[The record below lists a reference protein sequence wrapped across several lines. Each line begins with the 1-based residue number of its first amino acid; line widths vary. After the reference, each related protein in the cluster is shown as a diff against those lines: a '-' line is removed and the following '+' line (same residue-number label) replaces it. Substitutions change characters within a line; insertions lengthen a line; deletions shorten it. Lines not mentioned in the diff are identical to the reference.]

1 MTSRGTSRPAAS
13 KRRQAP
19 EAHARAPEGR
29 RDEAFPSPPKLTKS
43 YRNIPFLESRDARV
57 IRILSEYLEPLW
69 RFRRERVM
77 NTIVFF
83 GSSRARPRDVAAEQM
98 ENLRSEAKKAPKT
111 DGQLSRKI
119 KDAKVDLEMSRYY
132 EDAVKLAS
140 MITNWSKRMERSKQF
155 VVCSGGGPGI
165 MEAANR
171 GAAEAGGKSVSLGIS
186 LPFESPN
193 IYHHPDLSFEFHYF
207 FMRKFW
213 FAYLAKVLVVF
224 PGGFGTL
231 DECMETLTLVQTKKL
246 AKELPIVL
254 YGSSYWKKV
263 VNFDAM
269 VAHRVLDP
277 ADLNLFTYCDTPKE
291 AFDTIKKE
299 LRRLYP

>member
-1 MTSRGTSRPAAS
+1 V
-13 KRRQAP
+13 
-19 EAHARAPEGR
+19 
-29 RDEAFPSPPKLTKS
+29 L
-43 YRNIPFLESRDARV
+43 
-57 IRILSEYLEPLW
+57 RILSEYLEPLW
-69 RFRRERVM
+69 RFRRERVR

-83 GSSRARPRDVAAEQM
+83 GSSRALPRDVAAEHLKD
-98 ENLRSEAKKAPKT
+98 LRSDANKAG
-111 DGQLSRKI
+111 DASAELRKAI
-119 KDAKVDLEMSRYY
+119 QDARVDLKMSRFY
-132 EDAVKLAS
+132 EDAMKLAS
-140 MITNWSKRMERSKQF
+140 MITKWSKQVERSKQF
-155 VVCSGGGPGI
+155 IVCSGGGPGI

-193 IYHHPDLSFEFHYF
+193 IYNYPDLSFEFHYF

-246 AKELPIVL
+246 EKELPIVL
-254 YGSSYWKKV
+254 YGRSYWKKV
-263 VNFDAM
+263 LNFDAL
-269 VAHRVLDP
+269 VDHRVLDP

-291 AFDTIKKE
+291 AFDTIKTE
-299 LRRLYP
+299 LQRIYP

>member
-13 KRRQAP
+13 RRRQAP
-19 EAHARAPEGR
+19 EAHTQEPEGR
-29 RDEAFPSPPKLTKS
+29 GDKTSPSPPKIAKA
-43 YRNIPFLESRDARV
+43 YRNLPFLESREARV
-57 IRILSEYLEPLW
+57 IRILSEYFEPLR
-69 RFRRERVM
+69 RFRREKVR

-83 GSSRARPRDVAAEQM
+83 GSSRALPRDVAEERL
-98 ENLRSEAKKAPKT
+98 ENLRSDAKKAPRAG
-111 DGQLSRKI
+111 GQLSRKI

-132 EDAVKLAS
+132 EDAIKLAT
-140 MITNWSKRMERSKQF
+140 MITKWSKRMERSKQF

-193 IYHHPDLSFEFHYF
+193 TYNYPDLSFEFHYF

-213 FAYLAKVLVVF
+213 FAYLAKVLIVF

-246 AKELPIVL
+246 QKQLPIVL
-254 YGSSYWKKV
+254 YGSRYWKKV
-263 VNFDAM
+263 LNFDAM

-299 LRRLYP
+299 LRRLYL